1 MEEKSAPFKFD
12 QIRDTILDILLSRHA
27 VESQLFK

>member
-1 MEEKSAPFKFD
+1 MEEKSFPFKFN
-12 QIRDTILDILLSRHA
+12 QIYNTVLDILLSRHA